1 MRRGPLFLWA
11 AMAGT
16 VGAALAFPAGSD
28 AQALPGTVGRQ
39 AEFAAASAEF
49 AVPDSVLL
57 AVSYQ
62 ETLWESH
69 SAGQASTTGQY
80 GPMALTK
87 TPAEA
92 ADARG
97 EGPVTPMTPD
107 ALTAAATLLLG
118 RSTIPTGTR
127 HSKVITINPVFA
139 RNVQTVTDCEQSTP
153 VAPQAASFV
162 YLRTAPNASA
172 PLFNDPGLYPTSS
185 PGAPGSTCAADW
197 GDKASAGQQFAV
209 AGRQGDWVA
218 IWWDGATVWFE
229 NPTTCPTAT
238 PTSTLVVRPKTDTTT
253 VPTYGVA
260 YPNPSEFPSDI
271 PAAAMTPLPYT
282 IQPGQSYVY
291 GGVTPTDYYLSLIHI
306 SEPTRRTPI
315 SYAVFCLKKKK
326 KKITTTT

>member
-97 EGPVTPMTPD
+97 EGPATPMTPD
-107 ALTAAATLLLG
+107 ALTAAATLIGVSPTSLTINENANIRGGAALLASDG
-118 RSTIPTGTR
+118 RSLNHGALPSGVGGWYAAVAKY
-127 HSKVITINPVFA
+127 SA
-139 RNVQTVTDCEQSTP
+139 SSTLD
-153 VAPQAASFV
+153 AA
-162 YLRTAPNASA
+162 A
-172 PLFNDPGLYPTSS
+172 
-185 PGAPGSTCAADW
+185 
-197 GDKASAGQQFAV
+197 QFADDV
-209 AGRQGDWVA
+209 YDTIRA
-218 IWWDGATVWFE
+218 GATR
-229 NPTTCPTAT
+229 TTDDGQTLTLTAQ
-238 PTSTLVVRPKTDTTT
+238 PGVRPDT
-253 VPTYGVA
+253 
-260 YPNPSEFPSDI
+260 
-271 PAAAMTPLPYT
+271 AM
-282 IQPGQSYVY
+282 
-291 GGVTPTDYYLSLIHI
+291 
-306 SEPTRRTPI
+306 
-315 SYAVFCLKKKK
+315 
-326 KKITTTT
+326 